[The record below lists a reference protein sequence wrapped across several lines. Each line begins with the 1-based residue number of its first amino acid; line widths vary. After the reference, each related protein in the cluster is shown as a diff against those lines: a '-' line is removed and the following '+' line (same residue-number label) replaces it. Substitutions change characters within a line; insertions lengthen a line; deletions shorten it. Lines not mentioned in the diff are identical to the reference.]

1 MVNKEKYDRILNN
14 EKQKF
19 YREGRHAQWKILSGE
34 GLSTIVK
41 VPEKEALNYH
51 YKEKPVYDVI
61 KRIFDIV
68 SSIVALFIFSPV
80 MLITAILVKR
90 EDGGPVLFKQVRLT
104 KNGRPFTMYKFR
116 SMCVDAEKRRADLE
130 SDNEMSGPAFKMKND
145 PRVTK
150 IGRILRKTSIDEL
163 PQLVNILRGDMSV
176 IGPRPPLPS
185 EVKEYSEWQKHRLDV
200 KGGLSCYWQCS
211 GRSNIDF
218 DRWVRLDLQYI
229 MDRGLWTDLKIIFWT
244 FGAVLRQD
252 GAE

>member
-1 MVNKEKYDRILNN
+1 MTAEVPVKETLD
-14 EKQKF
+14 
-19 YREGRHAQWKILSGE
+19 
-34 GLSTIVK
+34 
-41 VPEKEALNYH
+41 YH

-61 KRIFDIV
+61 KRIFDII
-68 SSIVALFIFSPV
+68 SSIAALALLSPV
-80 MLITAILVKR
+80 MLIAALLIKR
-90 EDGGPVLFKQVRLT
+90 EDRGPVLFKQVRLT
-104 KNGRPFTMYKFR
+104 KNGKPFTMYKFR
-116 SMCVDAEKRRADLE
+116 SMCVDAEAKRAELE
-130 SDNEMSGPAFKMKND
+130 ADNEMSGPAFKMKND

-150 IGRILRKTSIDEL
+150 IGHILRKTSIDEL
-163 PQLVNILRGDMSV
+163 PQLVNILKGDMSV

-185 EVKEYSEWQKHRLDV
+185 EVAEYTEWQKHRLDV

-229 MDRGLWTDLKIIFWT
+229 MDRSLWTDVKIIFRT